1 MRKQW
6 DGSGGVATVPGT
18 VPGVTGT
25 PGSPDRDIAWH
36 LLQANR
42 RSFDSPV
49 PSPRAVADRMADLEA
64 ALAAAQEDIASLRAS
79 TSWRLTRPLRWLIQ
93 NLRPRRSPPVENRD
107 RAPPLPP
114 LDYAAWIRSEESTRK
129 RGLDQPRR
137 GQRPVL
143 APRLGFVLLGA
154 DGVLPDPVLLAGCP
168 ASCTILVLGKAAA
181 APGLGLDDRVRFA
194 PLPPDATG
202 AHAIAVALR
211 MLDVDLL
218 CFLDVRD
225 RLAPDALDRVADV
238 LARHPQLDLVF
249 ADEDWLDAEGRR
261 VQPFFKPGWDA
272 ELQRGRDLI
281 GPFAFLR
288 TSLVRTAD
296 VAAGTAW
303 QYDLASQVAA
313 ASRPERIHR
322 IPAVLCHR
330 VAPPPGYAA
339 RQAVVTAQL
348 KRSGVTAAVEA
359 VGDAPDLQRVIY
371 DVPYPAPLVSII
383 VPTRDRADL
392 LRVCAA
398 GLLQG
403 TRYERFE
410 LLIVDNGTREPEALA
425 LLAML
430 AEDDRVRV
438 LRRPGAF
445 NWSALNNEAATQANG
460 DILLLLNNDVAVL
473 QPDWLTELVSQ
484 AIQPGVGAVG
494 AKLLYADGRV
504 QHAGLTTDFTGL
516 PRHLLR
522 YAPGDVA
529 GPFELLGVAR
539 EVWGVTGACL
549 AIPRQVFSSI
559 GGLNEALPLSCNDV
573 DLCLK
578 LTAYGY
584 RIVWTPWAELEHPE
598 LTSRGP
604 DTTPE
609 QHARAREEIDRLV
622 RDWGSLVSEDP
633 YLHPALDAAD
643 EQLAFRRSAGTPLSS

>member
-1 MRKQW
+1 MRKLW
-6 DGSGGVATVPGT
+6 GGSDNVATAPGIAPT
-18 VPGVTGT
+18 TTAT
-25 PGSPDRDIAWH
+25 PAEPARDIAWH

-42 RSFDSPV
+42 RSFDSPT
-49 PSPRAVADRMADLEA
+49 PSPRAVADRLAELEA
-64 ALAAAQEDIASLRAS
+64 ALAAAQADIASLHAS

-93 NLRPRRSPPVENRD
+93 TLRPSRPPPTHGVDRSPP
-107 RAPPLPP
+107 PSPPP
-114 LDYAAWIRSEESTRK
+114 LDYAAWIRSEEPGCRSR
-129 RGLDQPRR
+129 LDQPKR

-143 APRLGFVLLGA
+143 VPRLGLVLLGA
-154 DGVLPDPVLLAGCP
+154 NGASPDPALLAGCP
-168 ASCTILVLGKAAA
+168 ACCTILVLDGAGTPA
-181 APGLGLDDRVRFA
+181 APGVRYA
-194 PLPPDATG
+194 QLPPDASG
-202 AHAIAVALR
+202 GQAIALAAE
-211 MLDVDLL
+211 MLDVDLV

-225 RLAPDALDRVADV
+225 RLAPDALSLVADV
-238 LARHPQLDLVF
+238 LARQPQLDLVF
-249 ADEDWLDAEGRR
+249 ADEDWLDAEGQR
-261 VQPFFKPGWDA
+261 VRPFFKPGWDA
-272 ELQRGRDLI
+272 KLQRGRDLV

-288 TSLVRTAD
+288 ASLVRTAD
-296 VAAGTAW
+296 VIAGPAW

-330 VAPPPGYAA
+330 VARPPGYAA
-339 RQAVVTAQL
+339 RHAVVAAQL
-348 KRSGVTAAVEA
+348 QRGGVAAAVEA
-359 VGDAPDLQRVIY
+359 VGDAPSLQRVVY
-371 DVPYPAPLVSII
+371 DLPYPAPLVSII
-383 VPTRDRADL
+383 VPTRDRAEL
-392 LRVCAA
+392 LRVCAT
-398 GLLQG
+398 GLLQQ

-425 LLAML
+425 LLEAL

-445 NWSALNNEAATQANG
+445 NWSALNNDAAAVANG
-460 DILLLLNNDVAVL
+460 DVLLLLNNDVVVL

-494 AKLLYADGRV
+494 AKLLYRDGRV

-529 GPFELLGVAR
+529 GPFGLLGVAR

-559 GGLNEALPLSCNDV
+559 GGLNEALPMSCNDV

-598 LTSRGP
+598 LSSRGA

-633 YLHPALDAAD
+633 YLHPALDPAD
-643 EQLAFRRSAGTPLSS
+643 ERLAFRRSAGAPLSP